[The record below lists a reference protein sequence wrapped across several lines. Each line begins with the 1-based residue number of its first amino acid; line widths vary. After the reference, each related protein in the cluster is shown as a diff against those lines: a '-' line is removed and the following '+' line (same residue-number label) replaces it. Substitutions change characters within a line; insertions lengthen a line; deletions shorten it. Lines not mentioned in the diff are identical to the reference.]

1 MLVTFSVTEPSSP
14 SASAVE
20 GMKQK
25 AARTKACTNLADT
38 RIAHLLSKFRLNW
51 NLFHPFVPGG
61 NAYKLFGV
69 LLN

>member
-1 MLVTFSVTEPSSP
+1 
-14 SASAVE
+14 
-20 GMKQK
+20 MKQK